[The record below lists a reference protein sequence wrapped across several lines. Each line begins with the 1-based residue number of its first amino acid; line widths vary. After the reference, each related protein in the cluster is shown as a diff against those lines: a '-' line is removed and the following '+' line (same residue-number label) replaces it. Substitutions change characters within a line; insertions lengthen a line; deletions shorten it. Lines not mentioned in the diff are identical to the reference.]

1 MTGKKIKNQKEEKKK
16 ILEGC
21 IRFGQTTGIDMP
33 TAIQKYIGARKGEI
47 FQEKEKIRK
56 AGLKIKKIEAIRILA
71 EKALT
76 NFWIKET
83 DKIKELK

>member
-1 MTGKKIKNQKEEKKK
+1 MAGKKIENQEIEMKK

-21 IRFGQTTGIDMP
+21 IKFGKTTGIDTP
-33 TAIQKYIGARKGEI
+33 TAIERFVRARKGEI

-56 AGLKIKKIEAIRILA
+56 ARLKIKKAELMKTLA

-76 NFWIKET
+76 NFWTKET
-83 DKIKELK
+83 ERRKIK

>member
-1 MTGKKIKNQKEEKKK
+1 MIGKKAENQNGEMKK
-16 ILEGC
+16 ILQYC
-21 IRFGQTTGIDMP
+21 IKFGKTTGADTP
-33 TAIQKYIGARKGEI
+33 TAIERYIKARKGEI

-56 AGLKIKKIEAIRILA
+56 ARLKIKKIEVTKILA

-83 DKIKELK
+83 DKRKIK